1 MAGAG
6 RRSAPAGIG
15 RSPGNTRAGR
25 CCPAL
30 FEHETAL
37 DVILR
42 GLRLNEPWR
51 GAGSVRFRL
60 SSRAT
65 RAWRVRPSEYF
76 WSANQHV
83 PDLVLCESDH
93 RVLAP
98 AVDLFFKKRGR
109 SNRRGIENRDRAG
122 AL

>member
-15 RSPGNTRAGR
+15 RSPGNTRAG
-25 CCPAL
+25 CCRPTL

-37 DVILR
+37 DVIF
-42 GLRLNEPWR
+42 GGVRLDESWGCPR
-51 GAGSVRFRL
+51 RVRFRL
-60 SSRAT
+60 CSRSE
-65 RAWRVRPSEYF
+65 RAWGIRPSEYF

-83 PDLVLCESDH
+83 PDLVLCESDY
-93 RVLAP
+93 RVLAL

-109 SNRRGIENRDRAG
+109 SNRRRFENCDRAS
-122 AL
+122 